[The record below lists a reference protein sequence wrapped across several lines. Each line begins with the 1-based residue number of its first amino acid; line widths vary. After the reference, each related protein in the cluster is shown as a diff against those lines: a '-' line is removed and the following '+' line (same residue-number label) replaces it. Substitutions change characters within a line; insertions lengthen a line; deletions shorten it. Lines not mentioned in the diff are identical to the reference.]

1 MLHVRLNPGLPG
13 GKWARLRPLCGHDET
28 LINGAGSVE
37 VVAFLDRLLS
47 DAPGTTVG
55 PGKGADLAVCD
66 CDRLCAAIYLKNF
79 GERIVGT
86 TACRDCHEP
95 FELNFPLPG
104 LLESQAARRPAKAR
118 GPDDQGI
125 FTLADGR
132 RFRLPTAG
140 QQCKVIGLEP
150 DAAVAALLELCVVEG
165 DPTHDPE
172 TLQAAMEEVGGL
184 LDSDLDAACPQCGA
198 RQAVRFDIQ
207 SYLLRTLGYERQFLH
222 YEVHCI
228 ATAYGWAAGEIL
240 SLTRE
245 DRRAFVRLI
254 QSDRAARRRAAQ

>member
-13 GKWARLRPLCGHDET
+13 GKWARLRPLCGHDEM

-37 VVAFLDRLLS
+37 VIAFLDRLLS

-66 CDRLCAAIYLKNF
+66 CDRLCAAIYLEYF
-79 GERIVGT
+79 GERVVGT
-86 TACRDCHEP
+86 AACRDCHEP
-95 FELNFPLPG
+95 FEMDFPLPS
-104 LLESQAARRPAKAR
+104 LLESLAARRPAKAS

-132 RFRLPTAG
+132 RFRLPTIG
-140 QQCKVIGLEP
+140 QQCRVIGLDP
-150 DAAVAALLELCVVEG
+150 DDAAAALLKLCLVEG
-165 DPTHDPE
+165 DPAYDTH
-172 TLQAAMEEVGGL
+172 TLEAAMEEVGGL
-184 LDSDLDAACPQCGA
+184 LDLDLDAACPQCGA

-207 SYLLRTLGYERQFLH
+207 SYLVRTLAYERQFLH
-222 YEVHCI
+222 HEVHCI
-228 ATAYGWAAGEIL
+228 ATAYGWACQEIL
-240 SLTRE
+240 GLTRE

-254 QSDRAARRRAAQ
+254 QSDRAARRRMAQ